1 MTVVFQAVTEPVG
14 SRRDYWQHVVGEA
27 MGPLEVR
34 IAGGVSEND
43 RLVVG
48 DLGAVRVGVLD
59 AGCPGGADRGGRH
72 LQDSDPDLC
81 KFDVLVEGHGVVEQD
96 GREARLGPGDL
107 TLVDLARPAR
117 WRMSPSR
124 MVAVI
129 FPRKLLP
136 LRHDQVRSLTA
147 TAFPGDRGAAAVVSS
162 MAGALAEHLDDD
174 AHPAERTRL
183 GTAVVDLAG
192 VVLAARVDGL
202 GAVPPRT
209 RQRALLLR
217 IQSFVE
223 QRLDDPALSPQA
235 IADAHFVSIRYLHR
249 LFEQQG
255 LTVGGWVRERRL
267 DRCRRDLSDPALAD
281 RPVSAIAAARGIAN
295 PSHFTRIFRAAY
307 GAPPAEYRAAA
318 LDAAA
323 RRPS

>member
-1 MTVVFQAVTEPVG
+1 MTVVFRAATEPVA

-27 MGPLEVR
+27 MGPLDVQ
-34 IAGGVSEND
+34 IAGAVGEND

-48 DLGAVRVGVLD
+48 DLGAVRVGVLE
-59 AGCPGGADRGGRH
+59 AGYPGGADRGGKH
-72 LQDSDPDLC
+72 LQGSDTDLC
-81 KFDVLVEGHGVVEQD
+81 KIDVLVQGHGVVEQD

-129 FPRKLLP
+129 FPRTLLP
-136 LRHDQVRSLTA
+136 IRRDRVRRLTA
-147 TAFPGDRGAAAVVSS
+147 TTVHGDRGAGAVVS
-162 MAGALAEHLDDD
+162 ALAGTLADHLDD

-183 GTAVVDLAG
+183 GTAVLDLAG
-192 VVLAARVDGL
+192 VVLAARADGA
-202 GAVPPRT
+202 GAVPPET

-223 QRLDDPALSPQA
+223 QRLDDPALSPRA
-235 IADAHFVSIRYLHR
+235 IADAHFISIRYLHR
-249 LFEQQG
+249 LFEQQE
-255 LTVGGWVRERRL
+255 LTVGGWIRERRL

-281 RPVSAIAAARGIAN
+281 RPVSAIAAARGITN
-295 PSHFTRIFRAAY
+295 PSHFSRIFRAAY

-318 LDAAA
+318 SAASV
-323 RRPS
+323 RPR